1 MKGARDDT
9 LIHLHLISSQTLAIT
24 KKLSSYVRDFL
35 LKFKILS
42 VKSRMR
48 SRCVIISS
56 ITYTFSP
63 DEICGMVSIHP
74 LVCPINPSLVSDIK
88 TPRQSMYKKGAFTV
102 NASEYADDGFFI
114 QFSTHPKYANC
125 EETKP
130 SNFTGKIKTFSCK
143 ITKHPSFS
151 EILWLDILFTILF
164 LFGVIVFFVL
174 TFQYANILIPHL
186 FQKNSVKKT
195 DWEIYDNLQSV
206 NWQKIENKRHM
217 FIQSDLYFWMVIII
231 TICYTIPAMQLV
243 FKHQKQ
249 MKNTGDNDICY
260 YNFLCAIPWYYMDFN
275 HLFSNIGYIL
285 FGLAFI
291 LIVKFQWK
299 KQNEKSKE
307 EKGIPKYSGI
317 YYAMGLSLMAEGCL
331 SGFYHVCP
339 NEQNFQ
345 FDTTFMY
352 VISALMIIKIYQ
364 FRHPDVS
371 SNAYKIFFFLSLVLL
386 LQVAADKIISQQVL
400 WVILTIVYLYVVMQL
415 SSILYNSGK
424 WNTPYQVFKNLQ
436 NFWSGG
442 FKLIDSI
449 NKTKLI
455 FVVFFN
461 IINLGF
467 IIFGNISQPNLPL
480 SDFFLFVF
488 MGNLM
493 LYFVYYFIMKL
504 YRKEK
509 ITIAAY
515 IFLFFVIV
523 SGPPAMYLFKSK
535 TKTTRVSPAKSRNL
549 NQDCITNMYD
559 AHDLWHL
566 ISAEAIFSFYMLLLV
581 IDDGIAD
588 TPRTNIHIF

>member
-1 MKGARDDT
+1 M
-9 LIHLHLISSQTLAIT
+9 
-24 KKLSSYVRDFL
+24 
-35 LKFKILS
+35 
-42 VKSRMR
+42 
-48 SRCVIISS
+48 SS
-56 ITYTFSP
+56 ISHSFSP
-63 DEICGMVSIHP
+63 DKICGMVSIHP
-74 LVCPINPSLVSDIK
+74 LECPINPSLISDIK
-88 TPRQSMYKKGAFTV
+88 TPRQSMYGKGAFTI
-102 NASEYADDGFFI
+102 NASEYPDGFFI
-114 QFSTHPKYANC
+114 KFNTHPKYANC
-125 EETKP
+125 KETNHSDWK
-130 SNFTGKIKTFSCK
+130 GEIKTFSCK
-143 ITKHPSFS
+143 ITKHPSFL

-164 LFGVIVFFVL
+164 LFGVIVLFVL
-174 TFQYANILIPHL
+174 TYQYGNILIPYLH
-186 FQKNSVKKT
+186 QKNSVGKS
-195 DWEIYDNLQSV
+195 DLEIYDNLQSE

-217 FIQSDLYFWMVIII
+217 FIQNDLYYWMVIII
-231 TICYTIPAMQLV
+231 TICYAIPAIQLV
-243 FKHQKQ
+243 FKHHLE
-249 MKNTGDNDICY
+249 MKTTGDNDICY

-275 HLFSNIGYIL
+275 HLFSNIGYIS
-285 FGLAFI
+285 FGFTFI

-299 KQNEKSKE
+299 KQNEKAKE
-307 EKGIPKYSGI
+307 EKGIPKFSGV

-352 VISALMIIKIYQ
+352 VISALMTIKIYQ

-371 SNAYKIFFFLSLVLL
+371 SNAYKIFLFLSLVLL
-386 LQVAADKIISQQVL
+386 LQAAADNIISQQVL

-424 WNTPYQVFKNLQ
+424 WNTPYQIFENLQ
-436 NFWSGG
+436 EFWFGG
-442 FKLIDSI
+442 FKLSGTI

-455 FVVFFN
+455 FVVCFN

-467 IIFGNISQPNLPL
+467 IVFGNISQNLPL

-504 YRKEK
+504 FRKER
-509 ITIAAY
+509 ITVAAY

-549 NQDCITNMYD
+549 NEDCITNMYD